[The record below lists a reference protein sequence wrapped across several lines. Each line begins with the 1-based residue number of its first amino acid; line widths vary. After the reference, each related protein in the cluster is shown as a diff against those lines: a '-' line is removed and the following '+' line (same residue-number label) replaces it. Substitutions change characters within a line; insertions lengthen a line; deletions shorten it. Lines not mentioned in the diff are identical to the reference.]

1 MAFTG
6 GISEVSGFE
15 NNLEYV
21 DLAKFAIEDYNKK
34 QVKQLRFFFGL
45 NFFFLVLIFCR
56 FIVLGLLDFNVI
68 LCIAS
73 EYYWCLFSECSFGI
87 SKVSECE
94 RTGGCW
100 DPVLSYI

>member
-1 MAFTG
+1 MALG

-45 NFFFLVLIFCR
+45 NFFFGI
-56 FIVLGLLDFNVI
+56 DI
-68 LCIAS
+68 L
-73 EYYWCLFSECSFGI
+73 
-87 SKVSECE
+87 
-94 RTGGCW
+94 
-100 DPVLSYI
+100 